1 MMIKRELE
9 LAFAA
14 AVREAQQ
21 RRHEM
26 LTVEHILYALLYDE
40 MGSRILANCGA
51 DIDQLKR
58 RLDEFFT
65 DNIELLPEAAE
76 KEIVQSI
83 GVQRVLQRALMHVQ
97 ASEKTEV
104 DAGDILASILEEEN
118 SHAVFFLKS
127 QNINRLDILH
137 YISHGISA
145 DPEPGCPSESC
156 ENRQAKARTPSSQ

>member
-40 MGSRILANCGA
+40 MGSRILVNCGG

-58 RLDEFFT
+58 SLDEFFT
-65 DNIELLPEAAE
+65 ENIELLPEAAE
-76 KEIVQSI
+76 KPPESRQTGAAIP
-83 GVQRVLQRALMHVQ
+83 RFCRN
-97 ASEKTEV
+97 
-104 DAGDILASILEEEN
+104 ILAAS
-118 SHAVFFLKS
+118 
-127 QNINRLDILH
+127 
-137 YISHGISA
+137 G
-145 DPEPGCPSESC
+145 
-156 ENRQAKARTPSSQ
+156 